1 MLKIHDLTQIAIGA
15 ALLASIGSI
24 AIPIGP
30 VPITLQMLGIMTVA
44 SVLGAKKGGL
54 AVVVY
59 LLLGLIGLP
68 VLSGSGGLAPF
79 VGPTVGYLL
88 AFPIAAFLIGWLS
101 ERHRSF
107 PALVAYNVLIGLGL
121 VYVLGSFGL
130 QAIFGLSF
138 IEALKTNIPFIIGD
152 LLKAVLAAAIAYKVS
167 TNPQIQRTLA
177 S

>member
-1 MLKIHDLTQIAIGA
+1 MKIHDLTQIAIGA

-30 VPITLQMLGIMTVA
+30 VPITLQMLGIMTIA
-44 SVLGAKKGGL
+44 SILGAKIGSL

-88 AFPIAAFLIGWLS
+88 AFPLAAYLIGWLS

-107 PALVAYNVLIGLGL
+107 PAIVGYNVLIGLGL
-121 VYVLGSFGL
+121 VYVLGSLGL
-130 QAIFGLSF
+130 QAVFGMTF
-138 IEALKTNIPFIIGD
+138 IDALKVNVPFIIGD
-152 LLKAVLAAAIAYKVS
+152 LIKAVLAAAIAVKVS
-167 TNPQIQRTLA
+167 SNSQVRRLLA

>member
-1 MLKIHDLTQIAIGA
+1 MKIHDLTQIAIGA

-54 AVVVY
+54 AVIVY

-107 PALVAYNVLIGLGL
+107 PALVSYNVVIGLGL
-121 VYVLGSFGL
+121 VYILGSLGL
-130 QAIFGLSF
+130 QAVYGLTF
-138 IEALKTNIPFIIGD
+138 IEALKVNIPFILGD
-152 LLKAVLAAAIAYKVS
+152 SIKAVLAAAIAYKVS
-167 TNPQIQRTLA
+167 TNPQIRRTLA

>member
-1 MLKIHDLTQIAIGA
+1 MKIHDMTQIAIA
-15 ALLASIGSI
+15 SALLASIGSI

-54 AVVVY
+54 AVIVY

-88 AFPIAAFLIGWLS
+88 AFPIAAFLIGWSS

-107 PALVAYNVLIGLGL
+107 PALIGYNVLFGLGL
-121 VYVLGSFGL
+121 VYLLGSLGL
-130 QAIFGLSF
+130 QAVFGMTF
-138 IEALKTNIPFIIGD
+138 IDALKVNIPFIIGD
-152 LLKAVLAAAIAYKVS
+152 LIKAVLAAAIAYKVS
-167 TNPQIQRTLA
+167 TNPQMRKTLA

>member
-1 MLKIHDLTQIAIGA
+1 MLKIHDLTQVAIGA

-79 VGPTVGYLL
+79 VGPTVGYLI

-101 ERHRSF
+101 ERHRTF
-107 PALVAYNVLIGLGL
+107 PALVAYNILIGLGF
-121 VYVLGSFGL
+121 VYVVGSLGL
-130 QAIFGLSF
+130 QAVFGLTF
-138 IEALKTNIPFIIGD
+138 IDALKVNIPFILGD
-152 LLKAVLAAAIAYKVS
+152 LIKAVLAAAIAYKVS
-167 TNPQIQRTLA
+167 TNPQMRRTLA